1 MLLFIY
7 DALRRKIWLFC
18 SIHIPQRLNSDPL
31 KRESEFHKEV
41 FPVNKFKKIFLFFVG
56 VVFMAYDEAEKS
68 VKEAIQAVEEQQG
81 GKRVNTPKSS
91 QS

>member
-7 DALRRKIWLFC
+7 DAPRRKIWLFY
-18 SIHIPQRLNSDPL
+18 SIHIPERLNSDLL
-31 KRESEFHKEV
+31 KSKSEFHKEV

-68 VKEAIQAVEEQQG
+68 IEEAIQAVEEQQG
-81 GKRVNTPKSS
+81 GKRANTTKAS
-91 QS
+91 QT